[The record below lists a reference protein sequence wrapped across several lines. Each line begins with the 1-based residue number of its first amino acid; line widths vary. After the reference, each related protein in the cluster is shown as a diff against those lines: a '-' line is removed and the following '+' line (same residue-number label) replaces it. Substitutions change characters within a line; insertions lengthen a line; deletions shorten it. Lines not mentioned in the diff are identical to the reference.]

1 MPQFSVIYL
10 THTTNSGILKEQLKN
25 KKKENKMNYLATIN
39 STQTNGWIMLSM
51 YILGI
56 VVIYVITKNIDKNN
70 KKYD

>member
-1 MPQFSVIYL
+1 
-10 THTTNSGILKEQLKN
+10 
-25 KKKENKMNYLATIN
+25 MNYLATIN